1 MNATRFKWLGYTE
14 GMSFLLLLLFAMP
27 LKYLAGMPL
36 AVSIVGAAHGF
47 FFVAYVAAAVYMA
60 WRFNWGF
67 KVLVLAVMASVIP
80 FGPFLLEKR
89 VLPSTEKTSN

>member
-1 MNATRFKWLGYTE
+1 MNVTQFKWLGYTE
-14 GMSFLLLLLFAMP
+14 GTSFLLLLLIAMP

-47 FFVAYVAAAVYMA
+47 LFVAYVIAAVYMA
-60 WRFNWGF
+60 WRYNWGF

-80 FGPFLLEKR
+80 LGPFLLEKR
-89 VLPSTEKTSN
+89 VLPSAEKTSN

>member
-14 GMSFLLLLLFAMP
+14 GMSFLLLLLIAMP

-36 AVSIVGAAHGF
+36 GAAHGF
-47 FFVAYVAAAVYMA
+47 LFVAYVAAAVYMA